1 MKWKT
6 IFLVFL
12 YGLTNSLIA
21 DMGPKL
27 PFSNLAKNLEWK
39 VVAVEEEDSTIW
51 GISPIQGPYRKPF
64 YFYAS
69 SGWNMIGV
77 PRTGNHVLKFNIPA
91 DDSDTNAVSADCHSA
106 IIPVSSGEKR
116 AAAAGW
122 TNGGSWLDQ
131 HKDINLIGQTKDVEL
146 VFLGNSITQSWGG
159 EGRHVW
165 EPGQKAQEKYFGK
178 VKTANFGI
186 SGDRTQ
192 HLLWR
197 IENGNFDHILPE
209 VIILMI
215 GTNNLN
221 DNTENEIAE
230 GIEAVVNKL
239 RTTVPESKILLLGI
253 FPRGEQPE
261 DPFRQKIKNI
271 NESISHLNDD
281 NHIFYRDIGKIFLH
295 PDGAANKTLMSDD
308 CLHLRP
314 AGYEAWAKAIAPLL
328 KQMGI
333 DTK

>member
-1 MKWKT
+1 
-6 IFLVFL
+6 
-12 YGLTNSLIA
+12 
-21 DMGPKL
+21 
-27 PFSNLAKNLEWK
+27 
-39 VVAVEEEDSTIW
+39 
-51 GISPIQGPYRKPF
+51 
-64 YFYAS
+64 
-69 SGWNMIGV
+69 MIGV

-91 DDSDTNAVSADCHSA
+91 DDSDTNAVSADRHSA

-131 HKDINLIGQTKDVEL
+131 HKDINLIGQTKDVDL

-165 EPGQKAQEKYFGK
+165 GPGQEARERYFGK
-178 VKTANFGI
+178 VKTANFSI

-197 IENGNFDHILPE
+197 IENGNFDHISPE
-209 VIILMI
+209 VIVLMI

-221 DNTENEIAE
+221 ANSAIEIAE

-281 NHIFYRDIGKIFLH
+281 NHIFYRDIGKIFLY

-314 AGYEAWAKAIAPLL
+314 AGYEAWAKAIAPFL